1 MSPLNAFHA
10 RSTAVTPAAAV
21 DVVCAWPVSGQYG
34 PGSRILYYVLVAT
47 CILGRRV
54 EWLRNAAL
62 AVALVFPAVA
72 ALHALVL
79 AALHVN
85 GALFSPPSFPSSYA
99 MAPWPHPRCN
109 MYLYTLHTKSNI
121 RNRCRRYGYLWRL
134 PTVHHWHSC
143 SPHHCAPLTNIP
155 RCIRSKHYL
164 PLDWPCR
171 YGFTMSHC

>member
-1 MSPLNAFHA
+1 MSPVGAPHVMSA
-10 RSTAVTPAAAV
+10 AVTPAEAL

-79 AALHVN
+79 AAVHVN
-85 GALFSPPSFPSSYA
+85 GWFLSHLFPFPTPQTKTNNSQQVPWIWTSMAPSSYA
-99 MAPWPHPRCN
+99 PSASSQPPPPSASRGHIKMHPVETPSFCGLALSLQV
-109 MYLYTLHTKSNI
+109 Y
-121 RNRCRRYGYLWRL
+121 
-134 PTVHHWHSC
+134 
-143 SPHHCAPLTNIP
+143 
-155 RCIRSKHYL
+155 
-164 PLDWPCR
+164 
-171 YGFTMSHC
+171 